1 MAKTYIDW
9 ASCKA
14 INWQFGEF
22 FNISF
27 NVEKLTQYANEKGYV
42 NVVMSKRKEPGQYWE
57 THYFTLNEWNPEAN
71 QNSNSAKPSQ
81 NNNSEDISIEDI
93 PF

>member
-14 INWQFGEF
+14 INWQFWEF

-27 NVEKLTQYANEKGYV
+27 NIEKLTQYANEKGYV
-42 NVVMSKRKEPGQYWE
+42 NVVMSKRKEAGQYWE

-81 NNNSEDISIEDI
+81 NKNSEDISIEDI